1 MEGWHGWDDYAPY
14 YDWENA
20 KTVGRRDVRFWQNLA
35 ERVAGPVLEL
45 GCGTGRVSVP
55 VARTAYSFVGIDR
68 SSEMLR
74 RIRTRLRRAKL
85 DKRARLV
92 RGDIRMLP
100 FSARTPFQLV
110 MAPDGIMQSLLRESD
125 LNAALVSMARITEC
139 GGTVG
144 VDLVPDLPK
153 WAEYKRR
160 VAFRGLRRPG
170 GSHITLI
177 ESVHQDRARRI
188 TVFDQEY
195 VERVGG
201 SSSTHRFSLIFR
213 TLSVAQMTRRL
224 ERVGF
229 RVEAVF
235 GDYAGAAWNRESDVW
250 LILAT
255 KR

>member
-35 ERVAGPVLEL
+35 ERIGGRVLEL

-55 VARTAYSFVGIDR
+55 VARTAYEFVGIDR

-74 RIRTRLRRAKL
+74 RIRTRFRRAKL

-100 FSARTPFQLV
+100 FDARRPFQLV
-110 MAPDGIMQSLLRESD
+110 MAPYGIMQSLLRESD
-125 LNAALVSMARITEC
+125 LNAALVSMARITAC

-160 VAFRGLRRPG
+160 VAFQGPRRPG

-195 VERVGG
+195 VERFGG
-201 SSSTHRFSLIFR
+201 SSSTHRFSLTFR
-213 TLSVAQMTRRL
+213 TLSLPQMTRRL